1 MIIKNIVKQP
11 KSIVEVQIT
20 VPWTDLESK
29 WNEVLGRMAQEVEL
43 SGFRKGQAPL
53 PMVEQHLG
61 SKLQDEVFRTVFPV
75 YLVEALQGS
84 SIVPID
90 YPRYQLVS
98 FAKNAELVFRSQITE
113 KPEVKVG
120 EYKTIQV
127 PRTAAKVVTDEDVN
141 KLVEDLFKRWKA
153 KQQSANGSQPTAAQG
168 NQGNG
173 SISFNGQAGGPV
185 LSTSTHSTNAQ
196 GRTEL
201 VERTTTL
208 STEGGSIATSDIP
221 DDAFAGAM
229 GAANLTDLK
238 GKIRADLE
246 NEAKFNNELD
256 YEESIL
262 QEVEKITTVEIPQ
275 VLIEDELNRMLVSL
289 QKRVSD
295 MGLLVEEYL
304 KSQNETLEGL
314 RAKWLPQAEKNVRME
329 LGLAEIAR
337 QENVDITEAE
347 LQAEIDKIQDA
358 KLKAQFEAQEPK
370 LHLRHSLRQMKT
382 LDLLKTLV
390 KSA

>member
-1 MIIKNIVKQP
+1 MILKNITKQP
-11 KSIVEVQIT
+11 KAIVEVQIT
-20 VPWTDLESK
+20 VPWTDLEPK

-43 SGFRKGQAPL
+43 PGFRKGQAPL

-61 SKLQDEVFRTVFPV
+61 SKLQDEVFRTVFPI

-84 SIVPID
+84 TVIPID

-98 FAKNAELVFRSQITE
+98 FAKGGQLVFKAQITE
-113 KPEVKVG
+113 KPEVKIG
-120 EYKTIQV
+120 DYKAITTQRPV
-127 PRTAAKVVTDEDVN
+127 VKLVTDEEVN
-141 KLVEDLFKRWKA
+141 KIVEDLFKRWKA
-153 KQQSANGSQPTAAQG
+153 KQPAAGQN

-173 SISFNGQAGGPV
+173 SISFNGQP
-185 LSTSTHSTNAQ
+185 
-196 GRTEL
+196 
-201 VERTTTL
+201 
-208 STEGGSIATSDIP
+208 TEGLVDVPNDI
-221 DDAFAGAM
+221 FAQSL
-229 GAANLTDLK
+229 GAANLAELK
-238 GKIRADLE
+238 SKIKADLE

-275 VLIEDELNRMLVSL
+275 VLVEDELNRMLVSL

-304 KSQNETLEGL
+304 KSQNETLESL
-314 RAKWLPQAEKNVRME
+314 RNKWLPQAEKNVRME

-337 QENVDITEAE
+337 QENVDITDEQ
-347 LQAEIDKIQDA
+347 LQAEIDKIQDT
-358 KLKAQFEAQEPK
+358 KLKAQFEAQEPR

-390 KSA
+390 RVV